1 MAVEFIQL
9 VPVSGIR
16 NFIPIKGIKMETKEN
31 NSIDETYETPTFQ
44 ELGDIQNLTQNFQ
57 MSVDVN

>member
-1 MAVEFIQL
+1 
-9 VPVSGIR
+9 
-16 NFIPIKGIKMETKEN
+16 METKEN